1 MSSPNQKSA
10 STYQGTVANSSTAAC
25 SAGFAK
31 DLYFFALGTSV
42 GTGNPATAG
51 FVTTDTTDP
60 LNVRFHFDTGHAS
73 GPGGSWSPTLTV
85 KYQP

>member
-1 MSSPNQKSA
+1 MVAVTQKSG
-10 STYQGTVANSSTAAC
+10 STYQGLATNSSTTPC
-25 SAGFAK
+25 TAGVAK

-60 LNVRFHFDTGHAS
+60 LNVRFHFNIGGTN
-73 GPGGSWSPTLTV
+73 GPGGSWSPTVTV